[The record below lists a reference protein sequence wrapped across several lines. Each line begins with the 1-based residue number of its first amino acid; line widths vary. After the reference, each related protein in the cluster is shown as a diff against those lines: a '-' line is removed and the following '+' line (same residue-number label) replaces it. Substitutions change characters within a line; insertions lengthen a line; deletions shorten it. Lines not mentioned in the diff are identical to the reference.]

1 MKRPYIGLRI
11 ALSWLAILM
20 AFVVWVALFSHLGAQ
35 TANAPRS
42 FGWGITHTPAANTA
56 ATISRAALTSQRH
69 VADCVSMTF
78 NSNALDA
85 AIEVQINLRDGATG
99 AGTIL
104 QSWEMS
110 TAAATGGGPPPIAYC
125 GLGLPGTIGT
135 AMTLEF
141 TAAGGANTFE
151 SVALKGHDE

>member
-1 MKRPYIGLRI
+1 MTPTPRTTYWFIGIYAFL
-11 ALSWLAILM
+11 LVWILLTM
-20 AFVVWVALFSHLGAQ
+20 YPKAQ

-42 FGWGITHTPAANTA
+42 FGWGITHTPAANTV
-56 ATISRAALTSQRH
+56 ATISRAALTNQRH

-78 NSNALDA
+78 NSNGLDA

-110 TAAATGGGPPPIAYC
+110 TPAVTGGGPAPIAYC
-125 GLGLPGTIGT
+125 GLGLPGTLGT